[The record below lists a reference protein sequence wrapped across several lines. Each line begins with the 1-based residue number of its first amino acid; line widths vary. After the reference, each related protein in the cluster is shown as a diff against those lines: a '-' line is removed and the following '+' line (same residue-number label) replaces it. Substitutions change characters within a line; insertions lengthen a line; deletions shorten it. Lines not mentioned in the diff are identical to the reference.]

1 MANINKNP
9 ALMALPSSIKRGI
22 AAALDNTS
30 VWYSYDLMSAYAKGG
45 SFATAA
51 GVATT
56 AYVGQ
61 ILTLVNE
68 IEKTATAYVITNAEG
83 NLQEVGSTTLTDEKT
98 ITLKEGALS
107 LKNWGTEYYKWEED
121 DSDTG
126 GKYVLQIVDE
136 ENPWIA
142 GLEPKSIVT
151 SDGTV
156 EIAWYE
162 PSTATIEGVNSAIAS
177 VQNTVENL
185 IKGIGSV
192 EDSAGDDTVYGA
204 INKIKEE
211 NAAIE
216 TAIESKLST
225 DGGTLT
231 GNLTLKDGS
240 LAVSEKVVETK
251 IAAAIE
257 SAGHLKREIV
267 DSLPSITEAKD
278 DTIYMIKKENSN
290 DYLEYILVTV
300 NGVSSLEQIGDTTV
314 DLTSYMK
321 KIEDPITDN
330 FVKLDANGGL
340 VDAGFNANY
349 FVPATHLEGFI
360 AHVSTEERNS
370 WNAKVSSTD
379 ENYLMLVE
387 NTEKL
392 VALPEIKII
401 GSGLTLADGVLT
413 GTQEY
418 DLPAASDTVLGGI
431 LSDNKTVF
439 VSSEGIL
446 SVKVVEENGLSI
458 TENGIKLAIATS
470 TSAGAMSAEQAAKLE
485 SLSNMGGQ
493 DNIIEG
499 ALLGPAGEEV
509 AIEDK
514 KLILPVAGSTLG
526 LVKGSEQDNKIKVE
540 ADGTMSVNRVSTSNL
555 YIAEGDEFILDGG
568 NA

>member
-9 ALMALPSSIKRGI
+9 ALMALPSSIKRGT

-51 GVATT
+51 GVAVT

-68 IEKTATAYVITNAEG
+68 TEKTATAYVITNTEG
-83 NLQEVGSTTLTDEKT
+83 NLQEVGSTALTDEKT

-107 LKNWGTEYYKWEED
+107 LKNWGVEYYKWEED
-121 DSDTG
+121 NSDAG

-136 ENPWIA
+136 ENPWVA
-142 GLEPKSIVT
+142 GLEPKSVVT
-151 SDGTV
+151 PDGTI

-185 IKGIGSV
+185 TKGIGSI
-192 EDSAGDDTVYGA
+192 EDPAGDDTVYGA

-216 TAIESKLST
+216 TAIEGKLST
-225 DGGTLT
+225 AGGILT
-231 GNLTLKDGS
+231 GDLTLKDGS
-240 LAVSEKVVETK
+240 LAASEKVVETK
-251 IAAAIE
+251 IAAAVE
-257 SAGHLKREIV
+257 SVGHLKREIV
-267 DSLPSITEAKD
+267 ASLPSVAEAKD
-278 DTIYMIKKENSN
+278 NTIYMVKKENSN

-321 KIEDPITDN
+321 KIENPITDN
-330 FVKLDANGGL
+330 FVKLDANGNL

-360 AHVSTEERNS
+360 AHVSAEERES

-379 ENYLMLVE
+379 ENYLKLVE

-392 VALPEIKII
+392 VSLPEIKTI
-401 GSGLTLADGVLT
+401 GSGLTLTDGVLT
-413 GTQEY
+413 GAQEY
-418 DLPAASDTVLGGI
+418 DLPVASDTVLGGI

-446 SVKVVEENGLSI
+446 SVNVVEENGLSI
-458 TENGIKLAIATS
+458 TDNGIKLAIATS

-493 DNIIEG
+493 DNVIEG
-499 ALLGPAGEEV
+499 ALLGSSGEEV
-509 AIEDK
+509 AIENK
-514 KLILPVAGSTLG
+514 KLILPISGSTLG
-526 LVKGSEQDNKIKVE
+526 LVKSSEQDNKIKVE
-540 ADGTMSVNRVSTSNL
+540 TDGTMSVNRVSTSNL
-555 YIAEGDEFILDGG
+555 YVAEGDEFILDGG

>member
-9 ALMALPSSIKRGI
+9 ALMALPSSIKRGT

-51 GVATT
+51 GVAVT

-68 IEKTATAYVITNAEG
+68 TEKTATAYVITNAEG
-83 NLQEVGSTTLTDEKT
+83 NLQEVGSTALTDEKT
-98 ITLKEGALS
+98 LTLKEGALS
-107 LKNWGTEYYKWEED
+107 LKNWGVEYYKWEED
-121 DSDTG
+121 NSDAG

-136 ENPWIA
+136 ENPWVA

-151 SDGTV
+151 PDGTV

-162 PSTATIEGVNSAIAS
+162 PSTATIEGVNSVIAS

-185 IKGIGSV
+185 TKGIGSV
-192 EDSAGDDTVYGA
+192 EDSADDDTVYGA

-216 TAIESKLST
+216 TAIEGKLST
-225 DGGTLT
+225 DGGILT
-231 GNLTLKDGS
+231 GDLTLKDGS
-240 LAVSEKVVETK
+240 LAISEKAVETK
-251 IAAAIE
+251 IATAIE
-257 SAGHLKREIV
+257 SVGHLKREIV
-267 DSLPSITEAKD
+267 TSLPSVAEAKD
-278 DTIYMIKKENSN
+278 NTIYMVKKKNSN

-321 KIEDPITDN
+321 KIENPIIDN

-360 AHVSTEERNS
+360 AHVSAEERDS

-379 ENYLMLVE
+379 ENYLKLVE

-392 VALPEIKII
+392 VSLPEIKTI

-413 GTQEY
+413 GAQEY
-418 DLPAASDTVLGGI
+418 DLPIASDTILGGI

-446 SVKVVEENGLSI
+446 SVNVIEENGLSI

-514 KLILPVAGSTLG
+514 KLILPVAGSTIG

-555 YIAEGDEFILDGG
+555 YVAEDDEFILDGG

>member
-9 ALMALPSSIKRGI
+9 ALMALPSSIKRGT

-51 GVATT
+51 GVAVT

-68 IEKTATAYVITNAEG
+68 VEKTATAYVITNTEG
-83 NLQEVGSTTLTDEKT
+83 NLQEVGSTALTDEKT

-107 LKNWGTEYYKWEED
+107 LKNWGVEYYKWEED
-121 DSDTG
+121 NSEAG
-126 GKYVLQIVDE
+126 GKYVLQVVDE
-136 ENPWIA
+136 ENPWVA
-142 GLEPKSIVT
+142 GLEPKSVVT

-185 IKGIGSV
+185 TKGIGSI
-192 EDSAGDDTVYGA
+192 EDLAGDDTVYGA

-211 NAAIE
+211 NATIE
-216 TAIESKLST
+216 TAIEGKLST
-225 DGGTLT
+225 AGGILT
-231 GNLTLKDGS
+231 GDLTLKDGS
-240 LAVSEKVVETK
+240 LAASEKAVEAK
-251 IAAAIE
+251 IAAAVE
-257 SAGHLKREIV
+257 SVGHLKREIV
-267 DSLPSITEAKD
+267 ASLPSVTEAKD
-278 DTIYMIKKENSN
+278 NTIYMVKKENSN

-321 KIEDPITDN
+321 KIENPITDN
-330 FVKLDANGGL
+330 FVKLDANGNL

-360 AHVSTEERNS
+360 AHVSAEERES

-379 ENYLMLVE
+379 ENYLKLVE

-392 VALPEIKII
+392 ISLPEIKTI
-401 GSGLTLADGVLT
+401 GSGLTLTDGILT

-418 DLPAASDTVLGGI
+418 DLPVASDTVLGGI

-446 SVKVVEENGLSI
+446 SVNVVEENGLSI
-458 TENGIKLAIATS
+458 TDNGIKLAIATS

-493 DNIIEG
+493 DNIVEG

-555 YIAEGDEFILDGG
+555 YVAEGDEFILDGG